1 VHKAYAYDK
10 QKEHLISLIKSNFVA
25 TPNRQ
30 QRLEESAYTKEFDFM
45 NKKGGNLVALR
56 EKRKKD

>member
-1 VHKAYAYDK
+1 MHKAYAYDK
-10 QKEHLISLIKSNFVA
+10 QKEHLINLIQSNFVA

-45 NKKGGNLVALR
+45 NKKGGNLVA
-56 EKRKKD
+56 